1 MPEIKNSATDEP
13 AVTEA
18 QANKPEVNKSGSD
31 QEKANKNVILPLA
44 GYALLM
50 FGLGF
55 AMVPLYEKFCQ
66 ITGITDTTTR
76 KAVKDYAIDK
86 NRVIRVEFDATIN
99 QDLEFE
105 FRPLTP
111 FVEVHPGETKE
122 VNFFVKNKTQRDI
135 VAQAVPSVT
144 PIFAT
149 THLNKIECFCFT
161 QQTLKAGEE
170 RIMPLK
176 FVLDDGLP
184 AEISTVTLSY
194 TFMDINRD
202 KLQKNLDDAEAAL
215 KKLI

>member
-1 MPEIKNSATDEP
+1 MPEIKNSATEEP
-13 AVTEA
+13 AESEV
-18 QANKPEVNKSGSD
+18 QKNKPGSD
-31 QEKANKNVILPLA
+31 QPGTNKKVIMPLV

-55 AMVPLYEKFCQ
+55 AMVPLYEKFCL
-66 ITGITDTTTR
+66 ITGITDTTSR
-76 KAVKDYAIDK
+76 KTVEDYAIDK

-105 FRPLTP
+105 FKPLTS
-111 FVEVHPGETKE
+111 FVEVHPGETRE
-122 VNFFVKNKTQRDI
+122 VNFIVKNNTQRDI

-170 RIMPLK
+170 RVMPLR

>member
-1 MPEIKNSATDEP
+1 MPEINNSATDEP
-13 AVTEA
+13 AVSEA
-18 QANKPEVNKSGSD
+18 QANKPDSD
-31 QEKANKNVILPLA
+31 QEKTNKKVILPLLT
-44 GYALLM
+44 YALLM

-66 ITGITDTTTR
+66 ITGITDTTER
-76 KAVKDYAIDK
+76 KTVEDYVIDK

-111 FVEVHPGETKE
+111 FVEVHPGETRE
-122 VNFFVKNKTQRDI
+122 VNFFVKNNTQRDI

-170 RIMPLK
+170 RVMPLQ
-176 FVLDDGLP
+176 FVLDDGIP

-202 KLQKNLDDAEAAL
+202 KLQKNLEDAEAAL
-215 KKLI
+215 KNLI

>member
-1 MPEIKNSATDEP
+1 MPEIKKSGVDEP
-13 AVTEA
+13 LASKA
-18 QANKPEVNKSGSD
+18 ALSNSGANKPET
-31 QEKANKNVILPLA
+31 NKNVILPLA

-55 AMVPLYEKFCQ
+55 AMVPLYEKFCL
-66 ITGITDTTTR
+66 ITGITDTTAR
-76 KAVKDYAIDK
+76 KTVEDYTIDK
-86 NRVIRVEFDATIN
+86 NRIIRVEFDATIN

-105 FRPLTP
+105 FRPLTS
-111 FVEVHPGETKE
+111 FVEVHPGETRE
-122 VNFFVKNKTQRDI
+122 VDFFVKNNTQRDI

-170 RIMPLK
+170 RIMPLR
-176 FVLDDGLP
+176 FVLDDGIP
-184 AEISTVTLSY
+184 TEISTVTLSY

-202 KLQKNLDDAEAAL
+202 KLQKNLQDAEAAL

>member
-1 MPEIKNSATDEP
+1 MPEINNSATDEP

-18 QANKPEVNKSGSD
+18 QANKLDSD
-31 QEKANKNVILPLA
+31 QVKTNKKVILPLLS
-44 GYALLM
+44 YALLM

-55 AMVPLYEKFCQ
+55 AMVPLYERFCQ
-66 ITGITDTTTR
+66 ITGITDTVER
-76 KAVKDYAIDK
+76 KTVEDYAIDI

-99 QDLEFE
+99 QNLEFE

-111 FVEVHPGETKE
+111 FVEVHPGETRE
-122 VNFFVKNKTQRDI
+122 VNFFVKNNTQRDI

-170 RIMPLK
+170 RVMPLQ
-176 FVLDDGLP
+176 FVLDDGIP

-202 KLQKNLDDAEAAL
+202 KLQKNLEDAEAAL

>member
-1 MPEIKNSATDEP
+1 MPEINNSATDEP

-18 QANKPEVNKSGSD
+18 QANKPDSD
-31 QEKANKNVILPLA
+31 QEKTNKKVILPLLT
-44 GYALLM
+44 YALLM

-66 ITGITDTTTR
+66 ITGITDTVER
-76 KAVKDYAIDK
+76 KTVEDYAIDK

-111 FVEVHPGETKE
+111 FVEVHPGETRE
-122 VNFFVKNKTQRDI
+122 VNFFVKNNTQRDI

-170 RIMPLK
+170 RVMPLQ
-176 FVLDDGLP
+176 FVLDDGIP

-202 KLQKNLDDAEAAL
+202 KLQKNLEDAEAAL

>member
-1 MPEIKNSATDEP
+1 MPEINNSATDEP
-13 AVTEA
+13 AVSEA
-18 QANKPEVNKSGSD
+18 QANKPDSD
-31 QEKANKNVILPLA
+31 QEKTNKKVILPLLT
-44 GYALLM
+44 YALLM

-66 ITGITDTTTR
+66 ITGITDTTER
-76 KAVKDYAIDK
+76 KTVENYAIDK

-111 FVEVHPGETKE
+111 FVEVHPGETRE
-122 VNFFVKNKTQRDI
+122 VNFFVKNNTQRDI

-170 RIMPLK
+170 RVMPLQ
-176 FVLDDGLP
+176 FVLDDGIP

-202 KLQKNLDDAEAAL
+202 KLQKNLEDAEAAL